1 MVING
6 EGWENHEDTLEEAIR
21 REMLAARQDLW
32 LLKMD
37 YKELKKA
44 HYKVLKRNKEL
55 LAELANNKE
64 CTCDD

>member
-6 EGWENHEDTLEEAIR
+6 QGWENHEDTLEEAIR

-55 LAELANNKE
+55 LAELANTKK
-64 CTCDD
+64 CTC

>member
-6 EGWENHEDTLEEAIR
+6 QGWENHEDTLEEAIR

-55 LAELANNKE
+55 LTELANNKE

>member
-1 MVING
+1 MAING
-6 EGWENHEDTLEEAIR
+6 QGWENHEDTLEEAIR

-55 LAELANNKE
+55 LAELANTKE
-64 CTCDD
+64 CTC